1 MKTIISII
9 LIFTIIITLQAQAPV
24 KKDLMQM
31 AEKYPP
37 PPASVKE
44 AYNKIGVDNENRII
58 NLSAEKL
65 FEVIENEATAV
76 EAEYVKQQKNAVGA
90 PGVSSEDMKK
100 MSDPEIKKKMKGMTK
115 EEKMKMAMDMA
126 KGMSLP
132 VTETDP
138 PEVVEA
144 LQEWSKIH
152 RNIQKDFDAGVAEQQ
167 EETKLNEEYK
177 KSHEE
182 INKWEQDEINKLP
195 QISSGEMSAPDPA
208 KVKEVKLRA
217 ADKHIALANKRLE
230 KIRSSW
236 RASVDKLKTKYGVFH
251 QKLIAA
257 NYAADSKNFGSKK
270 TLSDAQRLM
279 FESIKH
285 QIEQSRKAWE
295 ESASWQARR
304 VDIEKQKI
312 E

>member
-90 PGVSSEDMKK
+90 PGVSSEDINK
-100 MSDPEIKKKMKGMTK
+100 MRDPEIKKKMKGMTK